1 MKLEKCQLATCPHCG
16 TQKKIVRLISGNTI
30 GAVLWSDSKQI
41 APMLPFASPL
51 QKCPHCNHFYFMY
64 DVNVEDGENYSM
76 EEGWLNF
83 EDAIKAKNE
92 LEFNTKE
99 KMHDWSMIMVWAYN
113 DIIRRGNEPTQV
125 QNEIFK
131 NNVSSM
137 LESCIF
143 EGNVLLKAELYRE
156 IGKHEQCVEIL
167 KHFSFKEQFL
177 SEIADKILIKAKEKN
192 NKVFI
197 LIK

>member
-1 MKLEKCQLATCPHCG
+1 MNLDKSQLATCPYCG
-16 TQKKIVRLISGNTI
+16 TKKEIIRLISGNTI

-64 DVNVEDGENYSM
+64 DVSIEDGKNYSM

-83 EDAIKAKNE
+83 KDAIKAKNE

-99 KMHDWSMIMVWAYN
+99 KMHDWTMIMVWAYN
-113 DIIRRGNEPTQV
+113 DITRIGNKPTHV
-125 QNEIFK
+125 QYEIFK

-137 LESCIF
+137 LESYIF
-143 EGNVLLKAELYRE
+143 EDNVLLKAELYRE
-156 IGKHEQCVEIL
+156 IGKYEKCVEIL
-167 KHFSFKEQFL
+167 ENISFKEKFL
-177 SEIADKILIKAKEKN
+177 SEIADKIRIKAKENN

-197 LIK
+197 LEK